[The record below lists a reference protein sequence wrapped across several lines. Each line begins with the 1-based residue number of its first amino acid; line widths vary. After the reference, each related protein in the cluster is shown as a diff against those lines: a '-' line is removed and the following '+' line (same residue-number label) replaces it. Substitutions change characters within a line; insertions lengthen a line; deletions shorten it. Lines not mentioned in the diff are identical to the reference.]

1 MRRWR
6 PSVAGGAINERL
18 GSGRHE
24 TASTVADGGNSA
36 QESAHCAPLPL
47 SPMPPSIL
55 VVVGGSSIRCGR
67 IILPMAPSLRIAAVV
82 VVVIV
87 LLRVVRS

>member
-6 PSVAGGAINERL
+6 PSVAGGATHERL

-55 VVVGGSSIRCGR
+55 VVVAGSSIRCGR
-67 IILPMAPSLRIAAVV
+67 IIPRIAAVV
-82 VVVIV
+82 VVVV
-87 LLRVVRS
+87 LLRVVRT

>member
-36 QESAHCAPLPL
+36 RESAHCAPLPL

-55 VVVGGSSIRCGR
+55 VVVAGSSIRCGR
-67 IILPMAPSLRIAAVV
+67 IIPRIAAVV
-82 VVVIV
+82 VVVV
-87 LLRVVRS
+87 LLRVVRT